1 MKTLK
6 QILFIMI
13 FVIGVTISASA
24 QKNDPGQKTPPKTDP
39 PKINVPDK
47 KDPPKEKP
55 RGDDRNNDNRG
66 KKPEMA
72 FVGITGKI
80 EII

>member
-1 MKTLK
+1 MKTLR

-24 QKNDPGQKTPPKTDP
+24 QKNDRDQKTPPKRDP
-39 PKINVPDK
+39 PKIDVPVK
-47 KDPPKEKP
+47 KDPPKQKP
-55 RGDDRNNDNRG
+55 RDDDKNNDNRG

-72 FVGITGKI
+72 FVGITGEI